1 MGVWV
6 IYRNMYTGLMRWEI
20 LIHEEG
26 VDETCF
32 VFFYNWV
39 DRNVYLGISE
49 KEERGGESSIIVRII
64 V

>member
-1 MGVWV
+1 
-6 IYRNMYTGLMRWEI
+6 MYTGLMRWEI

-49 KEERGGESSIIVRII
+49 KEERGGESSIIVRRI